1 MKSIEE
7 GDNPLA
13 VVEASLACLL
23 AAWVQSWLLVC
34 STEGND
40 SIRPSCYRVALL
52 LRVAYV
58 LLSRSNLLILTG

>member
-7 GDNPLA
+7 GHNLPA
-13 VVEASLACLL
+13 VVEASSFACSL

-40 SIRPSCYRVALL
+40 SIRPSCYRVAYCV
-52 LRVAYV
+52 RVT
-58 LLSRSNLLILTG
+58 LKK

>member
-40 SIRPSCYRVALL
+40 SIRPSCYRVAYCV
-52 LRVAYV
+52 RVT
-58 LLSRSNLLILTG
+58 LKK

>member
-40 SIRPSCYRVALL
+40 SIRPSCYRLL